1 MKEIFAFELNPED
14 RSDAQKLQIEA
25 GLLVAFLVDGDC
37 GPVKAAHGRLKVQLA
52 GGRLSAKTIQDLEA
66 AISDNAPALRAFAGL

>member
-1 MKEIFAFELNPED
+1 M
-14 RSDAQKLQIEA
+14 
-25 GLLVAFLVDGDC
+25 
-37 GPVKAAHGRLKVQLA
+37 KAAHGRLKAQLA